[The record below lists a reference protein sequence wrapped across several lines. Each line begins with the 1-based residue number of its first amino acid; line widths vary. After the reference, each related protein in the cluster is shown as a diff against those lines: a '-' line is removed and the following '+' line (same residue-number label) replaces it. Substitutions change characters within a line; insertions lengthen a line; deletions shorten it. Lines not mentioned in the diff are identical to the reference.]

1 MKKRF
6 LSAMMAMGLVLIF
19 VSFVS
24 AQQIVFKL
32 GHVAP
37 PQQIQG
43 KSSTFFKNYVEEKTK
58 GAVKIEVYP
67 LGQLGGQRALMDA
80 VLAGT
85 LDMAPAGAP
94 LLATVVP
101 EFNALCLPF
110 VVANEDIFWDVVQ
123 DKEFR
128 DKTFAIVRKKGV
140 ESFGFTDVCGRGFLN
155 KKRPVRTP
163 DDLKGINMR
172 VMEGSIYTDM
182 WRAMGANTRTIP
194 FPELYTALQQ
204 GVVEGEDN
212 ALDMANFMKF
222 TEIEKHFTATN
233 QTMQTNLLIMA
244 SASWNKLN
252 DAQKKIFREAG
263 EAMEKYSQEEFRKD
277 KTEAYTVAREQ
288 YKVACIED
296 LSPAERAA
304 FRKAVAPVLE
314 KYKKVIGD
322 DYFTMFT
329 ALAKK
334 VEAKHI
340 K

>member
-1 MKKRF
+1 MKRWV
-6 LSAMMAMGLVLIF
+6 LMMTAIVLVLGMASYGF
-19 VSFVS
+19 
-24 AQQIVFKL
+24 AQVVFKL

-43 KSSTFFKNYVEEKTK
+43 KASTFFKTHVEEKTK

-67 LGQLGGQRALMDA
+67 LSQLGGQRALMDA

-85 LDMAPAGAP
+85 LDLAPAGAP
-94 LLATVVP
+94 LLSTVMP

-110 VVANEDIFWDVVQ
+110 VIANEDIFWDVVR
-123 DKEFR
+123 DKEYR
-128 DKTFAIVRKKGV
+128 DKTFAIVRKKGA
-140 ESFGFTDVCGRGFLN
+140 EPFGFTDVCGRGFLN

-163 DDLKGINMR
+163 DDLKGLNIR

-233 QTMQTNLLIMA
+233 QTMQTNLMIMA

-252 DAQKKIFREAG
+252 DAQKKIFVEAG

-277 KTEAYTVAREQ
+277 KVDAYKVAREQ
-288 YKVACIED
+288 YKVNCIEN
-296 LSPAERAA
+296 LTPQERAA
-304 FRKAVAPVLE
+304 FRKTVAPVLE
-314 KYKKVIGD
+314 KYQKIIGD
-322 DYFTMFT
+322 DYFKMFT
-329 ALAKK
+329 GLAKK
-334 VEAKHI
+334 YESKHI